1 MRWSVVSGV
10 LANVLF
16 MDEDLLLLFYCTY
29 GSRYVFFTSVVSWT
43 FLCAVVL
50 FLITLIGSMHGEVSF
65 YLYTEGANYIPAGCT
80 LVSLRL

>member
-16 MDEDLLLLFYCTY
+16 MDEDLLLLFYSTY
-29 GSRYVFFTSVVSWT
+29 GSQCSQLD
-43 FLCAVVL
+43 FLCTVVL